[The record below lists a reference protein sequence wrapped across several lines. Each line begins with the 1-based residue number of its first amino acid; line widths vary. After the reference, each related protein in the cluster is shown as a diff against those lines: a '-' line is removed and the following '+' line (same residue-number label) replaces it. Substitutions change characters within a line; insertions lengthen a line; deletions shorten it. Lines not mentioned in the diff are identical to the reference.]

1 MNSNNRKAFD
11 SSRPKSTRKRKR
23 NKKTLMKQ
31 SSMERSGSSQRRKSD
46 VNSLKLMFTMYYML
60 SERDII

>member
-1 MNSNNRKAFD
+1 
-11 SSRPKSTRKRKR
+11 
-23 NKKTLMKQ
+23 MKQ